1 MAFFYAIAIRV
12 YYLIILFV
20 SPFNSKARLWIS
32 GRKGLLGRLAAEID
46 KDKPLVWFHASSL
59 GEFEQGRPVMESFKK
74 KNPEFKI
81 ILTFFSPSGY
91 EVRKNYR
98 GADYICYLPL
108 DTRKNAQKFIDIV
121 NPRWVVFIKY
131 DFWFNFLTV
140 LSERSIKT
148 FLISAKFRK
157 DQTFFKTYGFWY
169 KKLLFCFDHFF
180 VQELESVKL
189 LSMINIENVTLSGDT
204 RFDRVVQ
211 IAAESKPIDL
221 VEKFIAGKFTIVCGS
236 TWGKDEDLLTRYI
249 DKTNFGSSFIIAPHE
264 IHTGHIKALQE
275 KINRPTFLYSNLAT
289 DNIPEGNVLIID
301 NIGMLSSLYR
311 YAKLAYIG
319 GGFGAGIHNILEAA
333 VYGIPVIFGTNYG
346 KFHEA
351 IELIK
356 EGGAFSISSYYEL
369 EELLNS
375 FQMDENKLAKASDAS
390 KFFVANNVGS
400 TEKILSYLENNLPQK

>member
-1 MAFFYAIAIRV
+1 MAILYAITIRL
-12 YYLIILFV
+12 YYLIIFIV
-20 SPFNSKARLWIS
+20 TPFNSKARLWIS

-81 ILTFFSPSGY
+81 LLTFFSPSGY
-91 EVRKNYR
+91 EVRKNYQ

-108 DTRKNAQKFIDIV
+108 DTQKNARKFIDIV

-131 DFWFNFLTV
+131 DFWFNFLTA
-140 LSERSIKT
+140 LSKKGIKT
-148 FLISAKFRK
+148 YLISAKFRK
-157 DQTFFKTYGFWY
+157 DQAFFKPYGFWY
-169 KKLLFCFDHFF
+169 KKLLSCFDHFF
-180 VQELESVKL
+180 VQEMESVKL
-189 LSMINIENVTLSGDT
+189 LSMIKLENVTLSGDT

-221 VEKFIAGKFTIVCGS
+221 VEKFIAGRFTIVCGS
-236 TWGKDEDLLTRYI
+236 TWGKDEDLLARYI
-249 DKTNFGSSFIIAPHE
+249 DKTNLGSSFIIAPHE
-264 IHTGHIKALQE
+264 IHIGHIKALQE

-289 DNIPEGNVLIID
+289 DNIPEGTVLIIN

-319 GGFGAGIHNILEAA
+319 GGFGTGIHNILEAA

-351 IELIK
+351 FELIN
-356 EGGAFSISSYYEL
+356 EGGAFSISSYNEL

-390 KFFVANNVGS
+390 KFYVANNKGS
-400 TEKILSYLENNLPQK
+400 TEKILSYLENNLP